1 MDQIDTGILFG
12 NLLDNAIEAAEN
24 TVTKHVS
31 LMVQIKGEYLSILV
45 SNSIDSSVLEHNQQ
59 LNSSKTD
66 KELHGI
72 GLKSVKTVVEKYAG
86 MIQFLEGEP

>member
-1 MDQIDTGILFG
+1 MTWIPYLFVGKAIITLCNEKRIAVERRIESGSRPGLDQIDTGILFG

-45 SNSIDSSVLEHNQQ
+45 SNSISFFVVLR
-59 LNSSKTD
+59 L
-66 KELHGI
+66 LI
-72 GLKSVKTVVEKYAG
+72 
-86 MIQFLEGEP
+86 